1 MEIICYKFEKRY
13 NSTKRPT
20 EPGAVY
26 NVQLKDA
33 TSIYTPVFTVTNFG
47 TEFNYIKWDNRYYYV
62 TDLEIIRNN
71 IYNLTCQIDFL
82 RTFYDNIANT
92 TAFIDY
98 STSDYNTQI
107 IDNRLPVAT
116 DCTYYTN
123 SVQIVTGG
131 SPDFNLGSYVVEYV
145 TDDANFGATGLVA
158 IGSTSAKLLSNAL
171 TNTDFFNIENFEKQF
186 NNVYQSI
193 KKLTYIPLI
202 LGNFSGAVTQI
213 RLGSYST
220 GISGFTPPTTIKMSA
235 DISIPR
241 PFTDFRQLQPYCS
254 YLLYLPGYGFTT
266 LDNADIAGK
275 SALTIKLDIDGAT
288 GDRTY
293 TVDKIF
299 KGSCNFGVSMSLGT
313 LSSNIGGVWGSG
325 LQRATSLI
333 TGNAVGAIGGLVNT
347 ALASRQRNLGNVGS
361 TGALSSVFATIG
373 DDWRNAYIVCIAH
386 NTAVEPD
393 SVAETMGRPCQKVR
407 QIDGLTGYVQTR
419 NASVSTGNSD
429 ITQQINNLLDG
440 GVYIE

>member
-1 MEIICYKFEKRY
+1 MEIICYNFEKRY

-20 EPGAVY
+20 GQGAVY

-47 TEFNYIKWDNRYYYV
+47 TEYNYIQWNNRYYYV
-62 TDLEIIRNN
+62 TDIEIIRNN

-82 RTFYDNIANT
+82 RSFYDNIANT
-92 TAFIDY
+92 TAFIDF

-116 DCTYYTN
+116 ECSYYTN
-123 SVQIVTGG
+123 SAQIVTHGVNTIG
-131 SPDFNLGSYVVEYV
+131 DGTFIIEYV
-145 TDDANFGATGLVA
+145 TDSANFGLSGMVA
-158 IGSTSAKLLSNAL
+158 LEYNAAVQLSNKL
-171 TNTDFFNIENFEKQF
+171 TDTNFFNIENFDKQF

-193 KKLTYIPLI
+193 KKLTFVPIKPSAY
-202 LGNFSGAVTQI
+202 LGPFSHI
-213 RLGSYST
+213 RLGSFDT
-220 GISGFTPPTTIKMSA
+220 NMVGTPPPTTIKMSA
-235 DISIPR
+235 DIAIPR

-254 YLLYLPGYGFTT
+254 YLLYLPGFGFTT

-275 SALTIKLDIDGAT
+275 STLTIKLDIDGAT
-288 GDRTY
+288 GDATY

-313 LSSNIGGVWGSG
+313 VSSNIGGVWGSG

-386 NTAVEPD
+386 NTAVEPSSIAD
-393 SVAETMGRPCQKVR
+393 TMGRPCQKVR
-407 QIDGLTGYVQTR
+407 EINGLTGYVQTR
-419 NASVSTGNSD
+419 NASVATGNSD

>member
-33 TSIYTPVFTVTNFG
+33 TSIYNPVFTVSNFG

-82 RTFYDNIANT
+82 RSFYDNIANT
-92 TAFIDY
+92 TAFIDF

-116 DCTYYTN
+116 ECTYYTN
-123 SVQIVTGG
+123 SVQIISHGANTIEA
-131 SPDFNLGSYVVEYV
+131 GSYIVEYV
-145 TDDANFGATGLVA
+145 TDNANFGLSGIAVLDYQN
-158 IGSTSAKLLSNAL
+158 AKLLSNKL

-193 KKLTYIPLI
+193 KKLTFVPIMPLVFTEGI
-202 LGNFSGAVTQI
+202 TDI
-213 RLGSYST
+213 RLGSYDT
-220 GISGFTPPTTIKMSA
+220 GINGRTPTQTIKMSA
-235 DISIPR
+235 DITIPR

-275 SALTIKLDIDGAT
+275 SSLTIKLDIDGAT
-288 GDRTY
+288 GDATY

-313 LSSNIGGVWGSG
+313 VSSNIGGVWGNG

-393 SVAETMGRPCQKVR
+393 SVLEIMGRPCQKVR
-407 QIDGLTGYVQTR
+407 RINGLTGYVQTR

-440 GVYIE
+440 GIYVE

>member
-1 MEIICYKFEKRY
+1 MEIICYNFEKRY

-20 EPGAVY
+20 GQGVVY

-47 TEFNYIKWDNRYYYV
+47 TEYNYIQWNNRFYYV
-62 TDLEIIRNN
+62 TDVEIIRNN
-71 IYNLTCQIDFL
+71 IYNLTCRIDIL
-82 RTFYDNIANT
+82 RSFYDNIANT
-92 TAFIDY
+92 TAFIDF

-107 IDNRLPVAT
+107 IDNRIPVAT
-116 DCTYYTN
+116 DCAYYTN
-123 SVQIVTGG
+123 SAQIVTGG
-131 SPDFNLGSYVVEYV
+131 TQDFNFGTYIIEYV
-145 TDDANFGATGLVA
+145 TDSANFGATGLVA
-158 IGSTSAKLLSNAL
+158 LGVSDAKELSNVL

-193 KKLTYIPLI
+193 KKLTYIPML
-202 LGNFSGAVTQI
+202 LTNFSGPVTTI

-220 GISGFTPPTTIKMSA
+220 GISGFTPPMTVKMSA
-235 DISIPR
+235 DIAIPR

-275 SALTIKLDIDGAT
+275 NTLNIKLDIDGAT
-288 GDRTY
+288 GDATY

-313 LSSNIGGVWGSG
+313 VSGNIGGVWGSG

-393 SVAETMGRPCQKVR
+393 SIAETMGRPCQKVR
-407 QIDGLTGYVQTR
+407 QINGLTGYVQTR

-440 GVYIE
+440 GIYIE

>member
-13 NSTKRPT
+13 NSTKRP
-20 EPGAVY
+20 EGSGAVY

-47 TEFNYIKWDNRYYYV
+47 TEFNYIKWNNRYYYV

-82 RTFYDNIANT
+82 RSFYDNIANT

-107 IDNRLPVAT
+107 IDNRIPVAT
-116 DCTYYTN
+116 DCTYYT
-123 SVQIVTGG
+123 SSAQIVTGG
-131 SPDFNLGSYVVEYV
+131 SPDFNLGSYIVEYV

-158 IGSTSAKLLSNAL
+158 IGATSAKQLSNAL

-193 KKLTYIPLI
+193 KKLTFIPLI
-202 LGNFSGAVTQI
+202 LSNFSGPVTPI

-235 DISIPR
+235 DITIPR

-275 SALTIKLDIDGAT
+275 STLTIKLDIDGAT
-288 GDRTY
+288 GDATY

-313 LSSNIGGVWGSG
+313 VSSNIGGVWGSG

-393 SVAETMGRPCQKVR
+393 SIAEVMGRPCQKVR
-407 QIDGLTGYVQTR
+407 QINGLTGYVQTR

-429 ITQQINNLLDG
+429 ITQQLNNLLDG

>member
-13 NSTKRPT
+13 NSTKRPSGN
-20 EPGAVY
+20 GAVY

-47 TEFNYIKWDNRYYYV
+47 TEYNYIQWNNRYYYV
-62 TDLEIIRNN
+62 TDVEIIRNN

-82 RTFYDNIANT
+82 RSYYDNIANT

-98 STSDYNTQI
+98 ATSDYNTQI
-107 IDNRLPVAT
+107 IDNRIPVAT
-116 DCTYYTN
+116 ECTYYTN
-123 SVQIVTGG
+123 SAQIVTGG
-131 SPDFNLGSYVVEYV
+131 SPDFNLGSYIVEYV

-158 IGSTSAKLLSNAL
+158 IGATSAKQLTNAL

-193 KKLTYIPLI
+193 KKFTFIPLI
-202 LGNFSGAVTQI
+202 LGNFNGPVTTI

-235 DISIPR
+235 DITIPR

-275 SALTIKLDIDGAT
+275 STLTIKLDIDGAT
-288 GDRTY
+288 GDATY

-313 LSSNIGGVWGSG
+313 VSSNIGGVWGNG

-347 ALASRQRNLGNVGS
+347 ALASHQRNLGNVGS

-393 SVAETMGRPCQKVR
+393 SIADTMGRPCQKVR
-407 QIDGLTGYVQTR
+407 QINGLTGYVQTR
-419 NASVSTGNSD
+419 NASVSTSNSD

>member
-20 EPGAVY
+20 CNGAVY

-47 TEFNYIKWDNRYYYV
+47 TEYNYIQWNNRYYYV
-62 TDLEIIRNN
+62 TDVEIIRNN

-82 RTFYDNIANT
+82 RSFYDNIANT
-92 TAFIDY
+92 TAFIDF

-107 IDNRLPVAT
+107 IDNRIPVAT
-116 DCTYYTN
+116 ECTYYTN
-123 SVQIVTGG
+123 SAQIVSGG
-131 SPDFNLGSYVVEYV
+131 TQDFNFGTYIIEYV
-145 TDDANFGATGLVA
+145 TDRANFGTTGLVA
-158 IGSTSAKLLSNAL
+158 LGVSAAKELSNTL

-193 KKLTYIPLI
+193 KKLTYIPLT
-202 LGNFSGAVTQI
+202 LENFSGEVTPV
-213 RLGSYST
+213 RLGSFST

-235 DISIPR
+235 DIAIPR

-275 SALTIKLDIDGAT
+275 STLTIKLDIDGAT
-288 GDRTY
+288 GDATY

-313 LSSNIGGVWGSG
+313 VSSNIGGVWGSG

-393 SVAETMGRPCQKVR
+393 SIAETIGRPCQKVR
-407 QIDGLTGYVQTR
+407 QIGGLTGYVQTR
-419 NASVSTGNSD
+419 NASVATGNSD
-429 ITQQINNLLDG
+429 ITQQLNNLLDG

>member
-13 NSTKRPT
+13 NSTKRPEGSGT
-20 EPGAVY
+20 VY

-47 TEFNYIKWDNRYYYV
+47 TEYNYIQWNNRFYYV
-62 TDLEIIRNN
+62 TDVEIIRNN
-71 IYNLTCQIDFL
+71 IYNLTCQIDIL
-82 RTFYDNIANT
+82 RSFYDNIANT

-107 IDNRLPVAT
+107 IDNRLTVNT

-123 SVQIVTGG
+123 SAQIVTGG
-131 SPDFNLGSYVVEYV
+131 SPDFNLGSYIVEYV

-158 IGSTSAKLLSNAL
+158 IGATSAKQLTNAL

-193 KKLTYIPLI
+193 KKLTFIPLI
-202 LGNFSGAVTQI
+202 LANFSGPVTDI

-220 GISGFTPPTTIKMSA
+220 GIWGFTPPTTIKMSA
-235 DISIPR
+235 DITIPR

-293 TVDKIF
+293 IVDKIF

-313 LSSNIGGVWGSG
+313 VSGNIGGVWGSG

-386 NTAVEPD
+386 NTTVEPD
-393 SVAETMGRPCQKVR
+393 SIAEIMGRPCQKVR
-407 QIDGLTGYVQTR
+407 QINGLTGYVQTR

-429 ITQQINNLLDG
+429 ITQQINNLLEG

>member
-1 MEIICYKFEKRY
+1 MEIICYNFEKRY

-20 EPGAVY
+20 GNGAVY

-47 TEFNYIKWDNRYYYV
+47 TEYNYLQWNNRYYYV
-62 TDLEIIRNN
+62 TDVEIIRNN

-82 RTFYDNIANT
+82 RSFYDNIANT

-123 SVQIVTGG
+123 SAQIVTGG
-131 SPDFNLGSYVVEYV
+131 TPDFNLGTYVIEYV
-145 TDDANFGATGLVA
+145 TDNANFGTTGLVA
-158 IGSTSAKLLSNAL
+158 LGVSAAKELSGAL
-171 TNTDFFNIENFEKQF
+171 TSTDFFNIENFEKQF

-193 KKLTYIPLI
+193 KKLTYIPLL
-202 LGNFSGAVTQI
+202 LGNFSGPATAI

-220 GISGFTPPTTIKMSA
+220 GISGFTPPMTIKMSA
-235 DISIPR
+235 DIVIPR
-241 PFTDFRQLQPYCS
+241 PFNDFRQLQPYCS

-266 LDNADIAGK
+266 LDNADISGK
-275 SALTIKLDIDGAT
+275 STLTINLDIDGAT
-288 GDRTY
+288 GDATY

-313 LSSNIGGVWGSG
+313 VSSNIGGVWGNG

-333 TGNAVGAIGGLVNT
+333 TGNAVGAVGGLVNT

-393 SVAETMGRPCQKVR
+393 SVLEVMGRPCQKVR
-407 QIDGLTGYVQTR
+407 QIDGLSGYVQTR
-419 NASVSTGNSD
+419 NASVATGNSD

>member
-20 EPGAVY
+20 GQGAAY

-47 TEFNYIKWDNRYYYV
+47 TEYNYIKWDNRYYYI

-82 RTFYDNIANT
+82 RSFYDNIANT
-92 TAFIDY
+92 TAFIDF

-116 DCTYYTN
+116 ECTYYTN
-123 SVQIVTGG
+123 SAQIVTGG
-131 SPDFNLGSYVVEYV
+131 SPDFNLGSYIVEYV
-145 TDDANFGATGLVA
+145 TDNANFGATGLVA
-158 IGSTSAKLLSNAL
+158 IGSSSAKQLSNAL

-202 LGNFSGAVTQI
+202 LGNFSGPVTTI

-235 DISIPR
+235 DIAIPR

-275 SALTIKLDIDGAT
+275 NTLTIKLDIDGAT
-288 GDRTY
+288 GDATY

-313 LSSNIGGVWGSG
+313 VSSNIGGVWGNG

-333 TGNAVGAIGGLVNT
+333 TGNAVGAIGGIVNT
-347 ALASRQRNLGNVGS
+347 ALSSRQRTLGNVGS

-393 SVAETMGRPCQKVR
+393 SIAATMGRPCQKVR
-407 QIDGLTGYVQTR
+407 QINGLTGYVQTR

-440 GVYIE
+440 GIYIE

>member
-1 MEIICYKFEKRY
+1 MEIICYNFEKRY

-20 EPGAVY
+20 GQGVVY

-47 TEFNYIKWDNRYYYV
+47 TEYNYIQWNNRFYYV
-62 TDLEIIRNN
+62 TDVEIIRNN
-71 IYNLTCQIDFL
+71 IYNLTCRIDIL
-82 RTFYDNIANT
+82 RSFYDNIANT
-92 TAFIDY
+92 TAFIDF

-107 IDNRLPVAT
+107 IDNRIPVAT

-123 SVQIVTGG
+123 SAQIVTGG
-131 SPDFNLGSYVVEYV
+131 TPDFNLGTYIIEYV
-145 TDDANFGATGLVA
+145 TDSANFGATGLVA
-158 IGSTSAKLLSNAL
+158 LGVSDAKELSNVL

-193 KKLTYIPLI
+193 KKLTYIPML
-202 LGNFSGAVTQI
+202 LTNFSGPVTTI

-220 GISGFTPPTTIKMSA
+220 GISGFTPPMTVKMSA
-235 DISIPR
+235 DIAIPR

-275 SALTIKLDIDGAT
+275 NTLNIKLDIDGAT
-288 GDRTY
+288 GDATY

-313 LSSNIGGVWGSG
+313 VSGNIGGVWGSG

-393 SVAETMGRPCQKVR
+393 SIAETMGRPCQKVR
-407 QIDGLTGYVQTR
+407 QINGLTGYVQTR

-440 GVYIE
+440 GIYIE

>member
-20 EPGAVY
+20 ETGAIY

-47 TEFNYIKWDNRYYYV
+47 TEYNYIQWNNRYYYV
-62 TDLEIIRNN
+62 TDVEIIRNN

-92 TAFIDY
+92 TAFIDF

-107 IDNRLPVAT
+107 IDNRIPVAT

-123 SVQIVTGG
+123 SAQIVSGG
-131 SPDFNLGSYVVEYV
+131 TLDFNFGTYIIEYV
-145 TDDANFGATGLVA
+145 TDSANFGTTGLVA
-158 IGSTSAKLLSNAL
+158 LGVSAAKELSNAL

-193 KKLTYIPLI
+193 KKLTYIPL
-202 LGNFSGAVTQI
+202 LLSNFSGEVTPI
-213 RLGSYST
+213 RLGSFST
-220 GISGFTPPTTIKMSA
+220 GISGFTPPMTVKMSA
-235 DISIPR
+235 DIAIPR

-275 SALTIKLDIDGAT
+275 STLTIKLDIDGAT
-288 GDRTY
+288 GDATY

-313 LSSNIGGVWGSG
+313 VSSNIGGVWGNG

-393 SVAETMGRPCQKVR
+393 SIAETMGRPCQKVR
-407 QIDGLTGYVQTR
+407 QINGLTGYVQTR